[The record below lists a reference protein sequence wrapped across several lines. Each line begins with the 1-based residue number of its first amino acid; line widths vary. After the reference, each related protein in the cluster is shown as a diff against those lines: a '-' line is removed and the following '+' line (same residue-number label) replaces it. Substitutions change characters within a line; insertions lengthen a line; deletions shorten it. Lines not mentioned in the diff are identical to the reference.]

1 MLKFNAEFYKI
12 TAANFLFFIGF
23 SFFILFPVFLKD
35 IGATESFIGI
45 MNGFDKISII
55 VTAFFIGAFIAGR
68 DRLLILRT
76 GYVIMII
83 VSLLHLFITDP
94 TVLIALIRIAHGAGF
109 AVALT
114 LVTTMIFETVPSH
127 RAASAIGIFGIT
139 GAMSGAISPLAAE
152 TLLNQGYTFDA
163 IFILSA
169 VSISAALGLSF
180 FIKIDPPDKKPDSAP
195 AAAGILSLIKIKR
208 VIPIAAVTF
217 IFGGGFGI
225 IITFFPNFILTTTEL
240 AFSSFF
246 LSYITTLIL
255 VRVVLVDAFAPG
267 SKKELIVT
275 AFATGSAMFFIL
287 YFLDNLP
294 VLLLAGAMYGIAHGI
309 LYPVLNTYMVEA
321 AGFENRE
328 RSNSLYIAMFNAG
341 MMAFSATLGFA
352 VDASGSYMP
361 AFFTA
366 GTIFIL
372 AIIVTSVFLHN
383 IKN

>member
-68 DRLLILRT
+68 NRLLILRT

-109 AVALT
+109 AVAIT

-152 TLLNQGYTFDA
+152 TLLNYGYTFDA

-169 VSISAALGLSF
+169 LSISAALGLSF
-180 FIKIDPPDKKPDSAP
+180 FIKIDPPDKKPESDP
-195 AAAGILSLIKIKR
+195 AAAGIISLIKIKR

-255 VRVVLVDAFAPG
+255 VRVVLVDTFAPG
-267 SKKELIVT
+267 AKKELIVT
-275 AFATGSAMFFIL
+275 AFATGSAMFFIF
-287 YFLDNLP
+287 YFLDNLT

-341 MMAFSATLGFA
+341 MMAFSASLGFA
-352 VDASGSYMP
+352 VDAAGSYMP

-366 GTIFIL
+366 GGIFIL

>member
-68 DRLLILRT
+68 NRLLILRT

-109 AVALT
+109 AVAIT

-152 TLLNQGYTFDA
+152 TLLNYGYTFDA

-169 VSISAALGLSF
+169 LSISAALGLSF
-180 FIKIDPPDKKPDSAP
+180 FIKIDPPDKKPESDP
-195 AAAGILSLIKIKR
+195 AAAGIISLIKIKR

-255 VRVVLVDAFAPG
+255 VRVVLVDTFAPG
-267 SKKELIVT
+267 GKKELIVT
-275 AFATGSAMFFIL
+275 AFATGSAMFFIF
-287 YFLDNLP
+287 YFLDNLT

-341 MMAFSATLGFA
+341 MMAFSASLGFA
-352 VDASGSYMP
+352 VDAAGSYMP

-366 GTIFIL
+366 GGIFIL